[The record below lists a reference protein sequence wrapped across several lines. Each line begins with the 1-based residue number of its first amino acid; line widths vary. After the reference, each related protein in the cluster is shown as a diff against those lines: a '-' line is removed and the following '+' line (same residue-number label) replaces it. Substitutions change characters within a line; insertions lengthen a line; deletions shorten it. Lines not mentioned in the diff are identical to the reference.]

1 MSKRTKTEV
10 IISRAIF
17 EQKVDTIASLQV
29 SIQTLEAERDTR
41 VEAILLHYNAQIKA
55 HETEI
60 KAEQQ
65 ACQAYA
71 QLNWSQLAP
80 DGLRSAETPLATYGF
95 RTGMPQV
102 KKLVNRTEEEMA
114 AELSHRARQLTS
126 TPSTASTNPPSSRLC
141 RQAAIG
147 LQSSSPSP
155 RARPSTSPPKP
166 SRRPSS
172 HAESRT

>member
-114 AELSHRARQLTS
+114 AELFAQGQ
-126 TPSTASTNPPSSRLC
+126 TAYVNTKHSLDKPAILKAL
-141 RQAAIG
+141 QAGCDWLAKLFTITQG
-147 LQSSSPSP
+147 ETFYI
-155 RARPSTSPPKP
+155 APK
-166 SRRPSS
+166 
-172 HAESRT
+172 AQQETK